1 MGKIN
6 KYDEELKRFESRRLT
21 PTKKEDKRFVKEKNN
36 KSNLPY
42 NVSHFISSKKNID
55 LEQNQAVRKYENKY
69 YVVLDEYDK
78 IINKNIIKGANIKTG
93 QAPISVTKLFNATI
107 MKVAQ
112 NDYQQKEYIIDI
124 EEYGRL
130 TGQITDSDSQEKISQ
145 TKTNIKRQVNK
156 DMDLLLSLRITKTLD
171 CSSEADSVPDK
182 KVTNVFGSMET
193 KGDLIKYTI
202 QESILNK
209 MKTGNDF
216 NIKDSKVLLS
226 AKTTA
231 TLLTE
236 LFLEN
241 KLSGKL
247 GENGKVE
254 VKMLELYNYIK
265 DSRKSYEDYKKQKES
280 RRWKEQIR
288 DTISNILLDIQEGK
302 RFSFDFEPISE
313 LIDCETWEEFINEKI
328 IVSEWQE
335 E

>member
-93 QAPISVTKLFNATI
+93 QAPISVTKLFNATM

-112 NDYQQKEYIIDI
+112 SDYQQKEYIIDI

-130 TGQITDSDSQEKISQ
+130 TGQIADSDSQEKISQ
-145 TKTNIKRQVNK
+145 TKKNIKRQVNK

-171 CSSEADSVPDK
+171 CNSEADSVPDK

-247 GENGKVE
+247 GKNGKAE
-254 VKMLELYNYIK
+254 IKMLELYNYIK

-280 RRWKEQIR
+280 HRWKAQIR